1 MTIEAEFAE
10 FMLDPIVI
18 EVAGATDSV
27 FGGTAY
33 ATGVTYTGRLVR
45 QNKMVR
51 TDVGDEAVSRS
62 HFYVFGAPGI
72 QPADRA
78 TLADGTQPDILS
90 VERFPDENGPHH
102 EIIYFAGSG

>member
-1 MTIEAEFAE
+1 MTIEDDFAE
-10 FMLDPIVI
+10 LMTDSIVI
-18 EVAGATDSV
+18 EVAGATSDV
-27 FGGTAY
+27 FGGTGY
-33 ATGVTYTGRLVR
+33 ATGVTYSGRLVR

-78 TLADGTQPDILS
+78 TLGDGTHPDILS
-90 VERFPDENGPHH
+90 VERYPDENGPHH
-102 EIIYFAGSG
+102 EIIYFGGSG